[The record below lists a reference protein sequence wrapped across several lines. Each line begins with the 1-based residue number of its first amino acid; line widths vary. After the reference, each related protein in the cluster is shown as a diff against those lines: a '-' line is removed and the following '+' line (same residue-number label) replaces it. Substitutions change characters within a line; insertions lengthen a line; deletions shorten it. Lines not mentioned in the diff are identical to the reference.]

1 MPPRDY
7 KEAKEAFVS
16 QLEGGS
22 VWKINAVSLTALT
35 TYTLWA
41 TLRSRR
47 LCFVGASSSSL
58 AKKGTNAGG
67 LGGVFSNEWLLEFA
81 VLIISLILA
90 TSVLAQHLL
99 ALNAFLGTAAAY
111 VLLRYPSP
119 TLALRKK
126 EAAAPSR
133 NGKHRRHWSQRESSD
148 EEEEDEAD
156 ERKELLQ
163 SSNGAKVASQE
174 DEEDEEPF
182 RVSVDSAAD
191 QAHASAFP
199 ATSYIPPDEQGRDTK
214 GKNQVIEPFASGL
227 GLHGLSETVVRPA
240 DLSQR
245 STQRRGN
252 GSAGWVSPERRA
264 MGSPLERVRASERV
278 ASPQRGSA
286 TLSHHAQLSSTSSS
300 SSSLHLPPPMQDA
313 QNEALDPT
321 PPSKKPPTYIPKN
334 QPFLTVYRAHMMLM
348 TVICILAVDFP
359 AFPREFA
366 KCETWGTSLM
376 DLGVGSFVFSL
387 GIVSALPLL
396 RSPRHRFQPMR
407 AQLLRDARKTLPL
420 FLLGAIRVIMV
431 KGVEYPEH
439 VAEYGVY
446 WNFFITLGLL
456 PFFGTLCRP
465 MAKHARFSVMG
476 LFVSV
481 VHQVVLWT
489 TALQSWAISDG
500 PRPDLLTQNK
510 EGITSLPGYFALF
523 LLGLDLGHY
532 VLPRDPYLAYRRPSK
547 SRQRAKTDKLAM
559 VLASFSLLWW
569 GAYGLARLLG
579 FFVSRRLANLAYVLW
594 VTAYNSSFILAYV
607 CIYMIIL
614 EPAAKAER
622 QLRESAAAA
631 DDEQARSKRGRGN
644 ETVAAD
650 TGEGRSEDED
660 EEDSLTPSLLKS
672 LNSHAFAVFLIA
684 NLLTG
689 TVNLTLQTMYS
700 SDTVA
705 VIILLLYTGV
715 SLASASVLD
724 VLGWRLKM

>member
-1 MPPRDY
+1 MPPGDY

-47 LCFVGASSSSL
+47 LCFVGASSSL

-67 LGGVFSNEWLLEFA
+67 LRGIFSNEWLLEFA
-81 VLIISLILA
+81 VLIVSLILA

-99 ALNAFLGTAAAY
+99 ALNAFLGAASAY

-119 TLALRKK
+119 ALALRKK

-133 NGKHRRHWSQRESSD
+133 SGKHRRHWSQRESSD
-148 EEEEDEAD
+148 EEEEDEAE
-156 ERKELLQ
+156 EREELLR
-163 SSNGAKVASQE
+163 SSNGARVASQE

-199 ATSYIPPDEQGRDTK
+199 ATSYIPPDEQGRDAK

-227 GLHGLSETVVRPA
+227 GLHGLSETVVRPV

-313 QNEALDPT
+313 QNEALDP
-321 PPSKKPPTYIPKN
+321 PQHSKKLPTYIPKN

-366 KCETWGTSLM
+366 KCETWGTSLVSASA
-376 DLGVGSFVFSL
+376 LSEGSFSSLCVNTDGPGRRVFCLFPGHCQCVASASL
-387 GIVSALPLL
+387 AAPPIPAYAGAAAARRQKDAAPL
-396 RSPRHRFQPMR
+396 SPRHYSCHNGQRRGIPGTCCR
-407 AQLLRDARKTLPL
+407 VRRLLE
-420 FLLGAIRVIMV
+420 LLHHI
-431 KGVEYPEH
+431 
-439 VAEYGVY
+439 
-446 WNFFITLGLL
+446 
-456 PFFGTLCRP
+456 
-465 MAKHARFSVMG
+465 
-476 LFVSV
+476 
-481 VHQVVLWT
+481 
-489 TALQSWAISDG
+489 
-500 PRPDLLTQNK
+500 
-510 EGITSLPGYFALF
+510 GITSLLRNAVQTNGEARAL
-523 LLGLDLGHY
+523 LCH
-532 VLPRDPYLAYRRPSK
+532 
-547 SRQRAKTDKLAM
+547 
-559 VLASFSLLWW
+559 
-569 GAYGLARLLG
+569 GALRLC
-579 FFVSRRLANLAYVLW
+579 R
-594 VTAYNSSFILAYV
+594 
-607 CIYMIIL
+607 
-614 EPAAKAER
+614 
-622 QLRESAAAA
+622 
-631 DDEQARSKRGRGN
+631 
-644 ETVAAD
+644 
-650 TGEGRSEDED
+650 
-660 EEDSLTPSLLKS
+660 
-672 LNSHAFAVFLIA
+672 
-684 NLLTG
+684 
-689 TVNLTLQTMYS
+689 
-700 SDTVA
+700 
-705 VIILLLYTGV
+705 
-715 SLASASVLD
+715 
-724 VLGWRLKM
+724 